1 MNHPPAARLA
11 KRVLLALGSVLLALA
26 SSACTEPAP
35 EMLRI
40 PFEAR
45 AFGVEPACDAPHRV
59 GPRAEPLVLH
69 DLRFFVHDVR
79 LVMADGS
86 VQRARL
92 VPDGR
97 HQTREVALL
106 DFEDGTGACTQ
117 GSAGKNTELRIE
129 APRGGIRELRFAVG
143 VPFAP
148 NHANPALA
156 EGPLTAGTLHWGWRA
171 GYKFVRF
178 EARLGERMH
187 RLHLGSTR
195 CEGSFAHVTSC
206 GRPNRAEVALP
217 AFRPGRRVRVSLD
230 AFLGDGPDLDCMAA
244 EDDAACAPHF
254 AALGLD
260 PSSGRSIAP
269 ASLFTWSEP

>member
-1 MNHPPAARLA
+1 MSRST
-11 KRVLLALGSVLLALA
+11 LLPSSILLGLALA
-26 SSACTEPAP
+26 ACGEPAP
-35 EMLRI
+35 GLVRI

-45 AFGVEPACDAPHRV
+45 AFGVEPSCDAPRNV

-69 DLRFFVHDVR
+69 DLLFFVHDVR
-79 LVMADGS
+79 LVLDDGR
-86 VQRARL
+86 VERARL

-97 HQTREVALL
+97 FQTPEVALL
-106 DFEDGTGACTQ
+106 DFEDGAGACTQ
-117 GSAGKNTELRIE
+117 GSAGKNTELRLE
-129 APRGGIRELRFAVG
+129 APRGRVRELRFAVG

-178 EARLGERMH
+178 EARLVERMH

-217 AFRPGRRVRVSLD
+217 GFRPGRRVRVSLD
-230 AFLGDGPDLDCMAA
+230 AFLGEGSDLDCMAA
-244 EDDAACAPHF
+244 EDDAACAPCF

-260 PSSGRSIAP
+260 PASGRPARAASIFA
-269 ASLFTWSEP
+269 WSER